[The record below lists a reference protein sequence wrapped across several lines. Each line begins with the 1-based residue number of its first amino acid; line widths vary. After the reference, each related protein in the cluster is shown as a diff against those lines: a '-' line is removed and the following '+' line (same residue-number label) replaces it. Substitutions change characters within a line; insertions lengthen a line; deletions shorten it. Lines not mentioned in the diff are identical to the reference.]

1 MNIMLYCFTDTGL
14 GHWYRCHA
22 LVKEIVNR
30 GSYAAIVGDK
40 PTKWSSFYFTAKKD
54 DKKVFETAVNTIEPD
69 WVIVDLPEK
78 VPGWVFNIKSN
89 VCVITGMG
97 HEENDKA
104 DLIIN
109 QGLVGEYCAPDYII
123 LRDEVFNHKSKLNSL
138 TDWFVFGGAK
148 DKLSLIEA
156 FSEIYHNYN
165 YSALVSPDVI
175 SDNFPFHWI
184 MSKSKRAC
192 ISFGMTAWEL
202 AVYGI
207 PTYAFSIAEGHLN
220 GALKMEGAGYIKA
233 YHKIGLPKDLQSM
246 RHFLET
252 SYTPT
257 GEIPDGLGAKRVI
270 KLMENH

>member
-1 MNIMLYCFTDTGL
+1 MRIMVYCFTDTGL
-14 GHWYRCHA
+14 GHWYRCRTLAKIANRKGHDSF
-22 LVKEIVNR
+22 LVTDRDPEQGAYYYARENDQDKFEIGVN
-30 GSYAAIVGDK
+30 K
-40 PTKWSSFYFTAKKD
+40 LK
-54 DKKVFETAVNTIEPD
+54 PD
-69 WVIVDLPEK
+69 WVIIDLPEK
-78 VPGWVFNIKSN
+78 VPDWVFNIKSN
-89 VCVITGMG
+89 VCVITGLG
-97 HEENDKA
+97 HRENKKA

-148 DKLSLIEA
+148 DKLSLIKT

-220 GALKMEGAGYIKA
+220 GALKMEEAGYIKA
-233 YHKIGLPKDLQSM
+233 YHKTGLPKDLQSM

-257 GEIPDGLGAKRVI
+257 GKKPDGKGAERII
-270 KLMENH
+270 KLMEDY